1 MQQLDDQVA
10 LVTGAGTGIGRAS
23 AIALAQEG
31 AALALVGRRQSLL
44 DETAVAIRDAGGSAL
59 ILSADITDPEAAR
72 AVVAQTESE
81 FGRLDVLV
89 NNAGGG
95 SKSRSVRTI
104 DTKDFEA
111 VQRLNV
117 TAPLVLTQ
125 AALPGMLAR
134 GTGTIITISSF
145 AAVTASPMAGVAYG
159 AAKAAVASVMK
170 SINNELRSRGLRAC
184 TIFPGEVDTPILERR
199 ALVPDAEARAT
210 MMQSEDLAEV
220 VRLCACMPD
229 RTLIEE
235 VYVRPTQLRDLSADT
250 AAALEA

>member
-1 MQQLDDQVA
+1 MARLDGQVA

-104 DTKDFEA
+104 ETEDFEG

-134 GTGTIITISSF
+134 GAGTIITISSF

-184 TIFPGEVDTPILERR
+184 TIFPGEVDTPILDRR
-199 ALVPDAEARAT
+199 VLVPDAKARAT

-220 VRLCACMPD
+220 VRLCACMPG
-229 RTLIEE
+229 RTLVEE

-250 AAALEA
+250 QAALQT

>member
-31 AALALVGRRQSLL
+31 AYLVLVGRRQSPL
-44 DETAVAIRDAGGSAL
+44 DETAAVIRDAGGQAL
-59 ILSADITDPEAAR
+59 ALSADITDPEAAR
-72 AVVAQTESE
+72 AVVAQTVSE

-104 DTKDFEA
+104 ETDDFEG

-125 AALPGMLAR
+125 AALPGMLER
-134 GTGTIITISSF
+134 GYGTIITISSF

-184 TIFPGEVDTPILERR
+184 TIFPGEVDTPILDRR

-220 VRLCACMPD
+220 VRLCACMPG
-229 RTLIEE
+229 RTLVEE

-250 AAALEA
+250 HAALNT

>member
-1 MQQLDDQVA
+1 MARLDGQVA

-23 AIALAQEG
+23 AIALAREG
-31 AALALVGRRQSLL
+31 AALAL
-44 DETAVAIRDAGGSAL
+44 
-59 ILSADITDPEAAR
+59 SADVTDPESAR
-72 AVVAQTESE
+72 TVVARTESE

-95 SKSRSVRTI
+95 SRSRSVRTI
-104 DTKDFEA
+104 DTEDFES

-170 SINNELRSRGLRAC
+170 SINNELRGRGLRAC

-210 MMQSEDLAEV
+210 MMQSEDLADV
-220 VRLCACMPD
+220 VRLCACMPG
-229 RTLIEE
+229 RTLVEE
-235 VYVRPTQLRDLSADT
+235 VYLRPTQLRDMGADVE
-250 AAALEA
+250 AALKT

>member
-1 MQQLDDQVA
+1 MQHLTGQVA

-23 AIALAQEG
+23 AIALAG
-31 AALALVGRRQSLL
+31 AVAAVTLVGRRQSLL
-44 DETAVAIRDAGGSAL
+44 DQTAATIRDAGGTAL
-59 ILSADITDPEAAR
+59 ALPADITDPEAAR
-72 AVVAQTESE
+72 AVVAKTESE

-95 SKSRSVRTI
+95 SRSRSVRTSES
-104 DTKDFEA
+104 DDFEA

-199 ALVPDAEARAT
+199 KLVPDAEARAT
-210 MMQSEDLAEV
+210 MMQSEDLAEI
-220 VRLCACMPD
+220 VRLCACMPG
-229 RTLIEE
+229 RTLVEE

-250 AAALEA
+250 EAALKT

>member
-1 MQQLDDQVA
+1 MARLDGQVA

-23 AIALAQEG
+23 AIALAGEG
-31 AALALVGRRQSLL
+31 AALALVGRRQSPL
-44 DETAVAIRDAGGSAL
+44 DQTAAAIREAGGTAL
-59 ILSADITDPEAAR
+59 ALSADVTDPDSAR
-72 AVVAQTESE
+72 AVVARTESE

-95 SKSRSVRTI
+95 SRSRSVRTI
-104 DTKDFEA
+104 DTEDFES

-170 SINNELRSRGLRAC
+170 SINNELRGRGLRAC

-210 MMQSEDLAEV
+210 MMQSEDLADV
-220 VRLCACMPD
+220 VRLCACMPG
-229 RTLIEE
+229 RTLVEE
-235 VYVRPTQLRDLSADT
+235 VYLRPTQLRDMGADVE
-250 AAALEA
+250 AALKT

>member
-1 MQQLDDQVA
+1 MQQLDGQVA

-59 ILSADITDPEAAR
+59 ILSADITDPESAR

-104 DTKDFEA
+104 ETEDFEG

-145 AAVTASPMAGVAYG
+145 AAVTASPMAGVAYA

-220 VRLCACMPD
+220 VRLCACMPG
-229 RTLIEE
+229 RTLVEE

-250 AAALEA
+250 QAALQT

>member
-1 MQQLDDQVA
+1 MKQLEGQVA

-95 SKSRSVRTI
+95 SRSRSVRTI
-104 DTKDFEA
+104 ETEDFEG

-125 AALPGMLAR
+125 AALPGMLDR
-134 GTGTIITISSF
+134 GRGTIITISSF

-250 AAALEA
+250 QAALQT

>member
-1 MQQLDDQVA
+1 MQQLDGQVA

-95 SKSRSVRTI
+95 SRSRSVRTI
-104 DTKDFEA
+104 ETEDFEG

-125 AALPGMLAR
+125 AALQGMLAR

-235 VYVRPTQLRDLSADT
+235 VYVRPTHLRDLSADT
-250 AAALEA
+250 EAALKT

>member
-1 MQQLDDQVA
+1 MQQLDGQVA

-23 AIALAQEG
+23 AIALAREG
-31 AALALVGRRQSLL
+31 AAVTLVGRRQHLL
-44 DETAVAIRDAGGSAL
+44 DETAAAIRDSGGTAL
-59 ILSADITDPEAAR
+59 ALSADITDPDAAQD
-72 AVVAQTESE
+72 VVARTESE
-81 FGRLDVLV
+81 FGRLDILV

-95 SKSRSVRTI
+95 SRSRSVRTI
-104 DTKDFEA
+104 EADDFEG

-125 AALPGMLAR
+125 AALPGMLDR
-134 GTGTIITISSF
+134 GTGTVITISSY
-145 AAVTASPMAGVAYG
+145 AAVTAGPMAGVAYG

-170 SINNELRSRGLRAC
+170 SVNNELRGHGLRAC

-199 ALVPDAEARAT
+199 KLVPDAEARAT
-210 MMQSEDLAEV
+210 MMRSEDLAEI
-220 VRLCACMPD
+220 VRLCACIPG

>member
-1 MQQLDDQVA
+1 MQQLEGHVA

-23 AIALAQEG
+23 AIALAGEG
-31 AALALVGRRQSLL
+31 AAVTLVGRRQSLL
-44 DETAVAIRDAGGSAL
+44 DETAVAIRDADGSAL

-95 SKSRSVRTI
+95 SRSRSVRTI
-104 DTKDFEA
+104 ESDDFEA

-125 AALPGMLAR
+125 AALPGMLDR
-134 GTGTIITISSF
+134 GAGTIITISSF

-170 SINNELRSRGLRAC
+170 SINNELRSCGLRAC
-184 TIFPGEVDTPILERR
+184 VPARSSRAKSTRQSWNAASWSLTPRR
-199 ALVPDAEARAT
+199 AP
-210 MMQSEDLAEV
+210 
-220 VRLCACMPD
+220 P
-229 RTLIEE
+229 
-235 VYVRPTQLRDLSADT
+235 
-250 AAALEA
+250 

>member
-1 MQQLDDQVA
+1 MARLNGQVA

-31 AALALVGRRQSLL
+31 AALVLVGRRQSPL
-44 DETAVAIRDAGGSAL
+44 DETAAAIRDAGGTAL
-59 ILSADITDPEAAR
+59 ALSADVTDPDSAR

-104 DTKDFEA
+104 DVDDFES

-125 AALPGMLAR
+125 AALPGMLER
-134 GTGTIITISSF
+134 GSGTIITISSF
-145 AAVTASPMAGVAYG
+145 AAVTSSPMAGVAYG

-199 ALVPDAEARAT
+199 KLVPDAEARAT

-220 VRLCACMPD
+220 VRLCACMPG
-229 RTLIEE
+229 RTLVEE
-235 VYVRPTQLRDLSADT
+235 VYVRPTQLRDLSADIE
-250 AAALEA
+250 AALKT

>member
-1 MQQLDDQVA
+1 MQQLDGQVA

-31 AALALVGRRQSLL
+31 ATLALVGRRQSLL

-59 ILSADITDPEAAR
+59 ILSADITDPESAR

-89 NNAGGG
+89 NNAGAG

-104 DTKDFEA
+104 ETEDFEA

-125 AALPGMLAR
+125 AALPGMLDR

-170 SINNELRSRGLRAC
+170 SINNELRGRGLRAC
-184 TIFPGEVDTPILERR
+184 TIFPGEVDTPILDRR

-210 MMQSEDLAEV
+210 MMQAEDLAEV
-220 VRLCACMPD
+220 VRLCACMPG
-229 RTLIEE
+229 RTLVEE

-250 AAALEA
+250 QAALQT

>member
-31 AALALVGRRQSLL
+31 ASLVLVGRRQSPL
-44 DETAVAIRDAGGSAL
+44 DETAAVIRDAGGQAL
-59 ILSADITDPEAAR
+59 ALSADITDPEAAR

-95 SKSRSVRTI
+95 SRSRSVRTI
-104 DTKDFEA
+104 ETEDFEG

-125 AALPGMLAR
+125 AALPGMLDR

-184 TIFPGEVDTPILERR
+184 TIFPGEVNTPILDRR
-199 ALVPDAEARAT
+199 ALVPDEEARAT
-210 MMQSEDLAEV
+210 MMQSEDLAEI
-220 VRLCACMPD
+220 VRLCACLPG

-235 VYVRPTQLRDLSADT
+235 VYVRPTHLRDLSADT
-250 AAALEA
+250 EAALKT

>member
-1 MQQLDDQVA
+1 MARLDGQVA

-23 AIALAQEG
+23 AIALAREG
-31 AALALVGRRQSLL
+31 AALALVGRRQSPL
-44 DETAVAIRDAGGSAL
+44 DQTAAAIREAGGTAL
-59 ILSADITDPEAAR
+59 VLSADVTDPESAR
-72 AVVAQTESE
+72 AVVAHTESE

-95 SKSRSVRTI
+95 SRSRSVRTI
-104 DTKDFEA
+104 DTEDFES

-170 SINNELRSRGLRAC
+170 SINNELRGRGLRAC

-199 ALVPDAEARAT
+199 ALVPDAAARAT
-210 MMQSEDLAEV
+210 MMQSEDLADV
-220 VRLCACMPD
+220 VRLCACMPG
-229 RTLIEE
+229 RTLVEE
-235 VYVRPTQLRDLSADT
+235 VYLRPTQLRDMGADVE
-250 AAALEA
+250 AALKT

>member
-1 MQQLDDQVA
+1 MQQLDGQVA

-104 DTKDFEA
+104 ETEDFEG

-220 VRLCACMPD
+220 VRLCACMPG
-229 RTLIEE
+229 RTLVEE

-250 AAALEA
+250 QAALQT

>member
-1 MQQLDDQVA
+1 MQQLDGQVA

-23 AIALAQEG
+23 AIALAGEG
-31 AALALVGRRQSLL
+31 AAVALVGRRQGLL
-44 DETAVAIRDAGGSAL
+44 DETAAVIRDGGGRAL
-59 ILSADITDPEAAR
+59 ALSADITDPGAAR
-72 AVVAQTESE
+72 EVVGRTEAE

-95 SKSRSVRTI
+95 SKSRTVRRI
-104 DTKDFEA
+104 EPDDFEG

-125 AALPGMLAR
+125 AALPGMLER
-134 GTGTIITISSF
+134 GSGTVITISSY
-145 AAVTASPMAGVAYG
+145 AAVTSSPMAGVAYG

-170 SINNELRSRGLRAC
+170 SINNELRGRGLRAC

-199 ALVPDAEARAT
+199 KLVPDAAARAT
-210 MMQSEDLAEV
+210 MMHSEDLAEI
-220 VRLCACMPD
+220 VRLCACMPG

-235 VYVRPTQLRDLSADT
+235 IYVRPTQLRDLSADI
-250 AAALEA
+250 AAAMKT

>member
-1 MQQLDDQVA
+1 MQQLHGQVA

-23 AIALAQEG
+23 AIALALEG
-31 AALALVGRRQSLL
+31 AAVTLVGRRQSLL
-44 DETAVAIRDAGGSAL
+44 DQTAAAIRDAGGKAL
-59 ILSADITDPEAAR
+59 ALSADITDPDAAR
-72 AVVAQTESE
+72 GVVARTESE
-81 FGRLDVLV
+81 FGRLDILV

-95 SKSRSVRTI
+95 SRSRTVRRIET
-104 DTKDFEA
+104 DDFEA

-125 AALPGMLAR
+125 AAIPGMLDR
-134 GTGTIITISSF
+134 GTGTVITISSY
-145 AAVTASPMAGVAYG
+145 AAVTSSPMAGVAYG

-170 SINNELRSRGLRAC
+170 SVNNELRSLGLRAC

-199 ALVPDAEARAT
+199 KLVPDAEARAT
-210 MMQSEDLAEV
+210 MMQSEDLAEI
-220 VRLCACMPD
+220 VRLCACIPG

-250 AAALEA
+250 EAALKT